1 MPTPAP
7 DVSLARRIVRAA
19 RGIHAGTLPAEVRA
33 KAKLAMLDYL
43 SCVFESLN
51 LPQSLQ
57 AIKMAS
63 RFQGGGVTIIGTP
76 ITVSTTEAAFVNAI
90 LGHGLV
96 REDMHTAS
104 VSHLGVVMFPTLLAI
119 SQSKPIHGRD
129 FLTGIVCGYEVGAAI
144 GRAVMD
150 AENVRIFRPTGITGP
165 IGAALGGARMLNMTD
180 DASVSA
186 IGLAANSTVG
196 LNEWPRYGA
205 DDMYF
210 HVGFAARN
218 AVTSIELAE
227 VGAHASETALD
238 GPAGLFTALRR
249 ADRLSDVRPFER
261 DHFEILDVFHKP
273 AGACNYAQ
281 TATQAAVALANETRL
296 ASTDIASVKVLCS
309 SAALNYP
316 GCNAEGPFGRVLQ
329 AKMSIRFCV
338 AAALSRATAEESN
351 FRDLKDP
358 EIERLVA
365 ATILEEDP
373 ALTRAYPAKQGA
385 ELIVT
390 MRDGRELRRRLEDLT
405 PATEEDVRARYEKA
419 ASPILGRAG
428 TDVVEAMINTLEE
441 QEEVGVLG
449 ALLAAR

>member
-1 MPTPAP
+1 
-7 DVSLARRIVRAA
+7 
-19 RGIHAGTLPAEVRA
+19 
-33 KAKLAMLDYL
+33 
-43 SCVFESLN
+43 
-51 LPQSLQ
+51 
-57 AIKMAS
+57 
-63 RFQGGGVTIIGTP
+63 
-76 ITVSTTEAAFVNAI
+76 
-90 LGHGLV
+90 
-96 REDMHTAS
+96 
-104 VSHLGVVMFPTLLAI
+104 
-119 SQSKPIHGRD
+119 
-129 FLTGIVCGYEVGAAI
+129 
-144 GRAVMD
+144 MD

-165 IGAALGGARMLNMTD
+165 IGAALGGARMLNKTE

-218 AVTSIELAE
+218 AVTCVELAE

-238 GPAGLFTALRR
+238 GPAGLFVALRR
-249 ADRLSDVRPFER
+249 IDRLDDVHPFER
-261 DHFEILDVFHKP
+261 ENFEILDVFHKP

-281 TATQAAVALANETRL
+281 TATQAAVALANETKL

-338 AAALSRATAEESN
+338 AAALSRGTADESN
-351 FRDLKDP
+351 FRDLNDA
-358 EIERLVA
+358 EIARLVS

-373 ALTRAYPAKQGA
+373 ALTRAYPAKQGT
-385 ELIVT
+385 ELVVT
-390 MRDGRELRRRLEDLT
+390 LRNGRELRRRLDDLT
-405 PATEEDVRARYEKA
+405 PATEDDVRARYEKA

-428 TDVVEAMINTLEE
+428 TDVVEAMIDTLDE

>member
-1 MPTPAP
+1 MSTGAT

-19 RGIHAGTLPAEVRA
+19 QGIHADELPPEVRA
-33 KAKLAMLDYL
+33 KTKLAMLDYL
-43 SCVFESLN
+43 SCVFESLS

-57 AIKMAS
+57 ALRMAS
-63 RFQGGGVTIIGTP
+63 RWQGGGVTLIGTP
-76 ITVSTTEAAFVNAI
+76 ISASAPEAAFVNAT

-104 VSHLGVVMFPTLLAI
+104 VSHLGVVMFPTLLAL

-129 FLTGIVCGYEVGAAI
+129 FLAGLVCGYEVGAAI

-150 AENVRIFRPTGITGP
+150 AENVRIFRPTGVTGP
-165 IGAALGGARMLNMTD
+165 VGAALGGARMLNMTE

-186 IGLAANSTVG
+186 VGFAANSTVG

-218 AVTSIELAE
+218 AVTCVELAE
-227 VGAHASETALD
+227 LGAQASETALD

-249 ADRLSDVRPFER
+249 TDRIDQVRPFER
-261 DHFEILDVFHKP
+261 DRFEIMEVFHKP

-281 TATQAAVALANETRL
+281 TATQAAVALAKETKL
-296 ASTDIASVKVLCS
+296 ASADIVHVRILCS

-316 GCNAEGPFGRVLQ
+316 GCNADGPFGRVLQ

-358 EIERLVA
+358 EIARLVS
-365 ATILEEDP
+365 ATVLEEDP
-373 ALTRAYPAKQGA
+373 ALTRAYPGKQGT

-390 MRDGRELRRRLEDLT
+390 LRDGHELRRRLDDLT
-405 PATEEDVRARYEKA
+405 PATEDEVRARYEKA
-419 ASPILGRAG
+419 ASGILGRAG
-428 TDVVEAMINTLEE
+428 TDIVEAMIDTLEE